1 MARLVAEQVF
11 DNARISAGAL
21 DDPREMVGRIH
32 DILELALGAPTDEGE
47 GKGEVEGGGEEK

>member
-1 MARLVAEQVF
+1 MAEQVF

-32 DILELALGAPTDEGE
+32 DILELALGTPTDEGE
-47 GKGEVEGGGEEK
+47 GEEK